1 MKPALKLS
9 ESSTVISDTLYF
21 ERRRHPR
28 HRARGQVT
36 AVVREPG
43 SDESPARM
51 LTLDLVDQ
59 SACGL
64 GVVSSQPIV
73 VGSQITVFFPP
84 HGPEPGFDLIGHVVR
99 CRSNDNRHTIG
110 ILLSEPNSK
119 LAG

>member
-1 MKPALKLS
+1 MNQALKLS

-43 SDESPARM
+43 QEDGPAKM
-51 LTLDLVDQ
+51 VTVELSDQ
-59 SACGL
+59 SSSGL
-64 GVVSSQPIV
+64 GVVTTEPV
-73 VGSQITVFFPP
+73 AVGSKITVFFPP
-84 HGPEPGFDLIGHVVR
+84 HGPEPGFDLLGEVVR
-99 CRSNDNRHTIG
+99 CRSNSNRHTLG

-119 LAG
+119 MAG